1 MPSRTALITG
11 GGRGLGRAAAEAL
24 GRHGFRVVVTH
35 RGGPDA
41 ADETLRLLR
50 GRGVDAEQIRL
61 RLDDVEELPRF
72 AQDLRS
78 LLQSAWGVDR
88 FDVLV
93 NNAGVGSF
101 SPFLEV
107 TRQQFDEVFG
117 TNVRGTFFLT
127 QALAP
132 LLNDGG
138 SVVNVS
144 TMLTR
149 HVSPGSAVY
158 SASKAAVEAL
168 TRVLAA
174 ELGERRIRV
183 NTLAPGST
191 ATDFNG
197 GAMRDDDRLRHFL
210 EQNSVFGRVGEPDEV
225 GDAIAALALTDLRWV
240 TAQRFEASCGAFL

>member
-1 MPSRTALITG
+1 MDSRIALVTG
-11 GGRGLGRAAAEAL
+11 GGRGLGRAAAVAL

-35 RGGPDA
+35 RDGSTA
-41 ADETLRLLR
+41 ATETLRLLR
-50 GRGVDAEQIRL
+50 EQGVEAEQIRL
-61 RLDDVEELPRF
+61 RLDEVESLQRF
-72 AQDLRS
+72 AQGLEWLLRS
-78 LLQSAWGVDR
+78 VWGVDR

-93 NNAGVGSF
+93 NNAGVGLF
-101 SPFLEV
+101 APFEAV
-107 TRQQFDEVFG
+107 TPQQFDDVFG

-127 QALAP
+127 QAVAP

-138 SVVNVS
+138 SIINIS

-158 SASKAAVEAL
+158 AASKAAVEAL

-174 ELGERRIRV
+174 ELGRRGIRV

-197 GAMRDDDRLRHFL
+197 GAMRDDEQLRGYLRQH
-210 EQNSVFGRVGEPDEV
+210 SAFGRVGEADEV

-240 TAQRFEASCGAFL
+240 TAQRIEASGGAFL